1 MALTIDNFAKS
12 VPAELLK
19 KATKLK
25 IRECE
30 EVEKGKYVAFAE
42 DGSQDF
48 DVSITI
54 SGKEKITDHS
64 CDCQEKLPLCSHKIA
79 LLQFITSKKQAKTKS
94 IKPSGK
100 LKVSDVLLE
109 ETPGD
114 EIKIWLQDLFVKKKD
129 LEMLFVSRFSNSTQ
143 TFTLEEVDKITLDVI
158 KTVIKSRRIIE
169 KTEGKT
175 IAEMWKE
182 VHKPI
187 IEYYYAKPSGEP
199 NFDAFLRIQELC
211 LGLNLE
217 LRKNDTE
224 IIKYRNQVLKSAEKM
239 LLDLKSEDDW
249 NESSKLFV
257 QQLSKEKSE
266 CRYIFLES
274 CLNLYRN
281 CPEARK
287 SNFLKEIMIAFQKH
301 EKMIMQKDR
310 DFQLQIL
317 PRLST
322 DDGTFQTYFLNFE
335 SMIFQP
341 KFNHELIQK
350 LIDIQQWGRAEK
362 FCETEIKNNVN
373 DAYNA
378 AYFGF
383 LKTIHTATGN
393 EKKLALLFEK
403 SVPSTFSFED
413 YQVCMKSF
421 QTDEKRKDFRKKML
435 SKVGHSM
442 DPNAKKFHFALY
454 FQEENYDKMLS
465 LINVHTPYEIV
476 LMYWDNLRESSPSDF
491 LRIVLR
497 VANSDIGYRE
507 EENVKKFYPI
517 LLDKLLQ
524 NYDQATIRG
533 AINAESK
540 IWRVFPFVEYVK
552 KHLQG

>member
-1 MALTIDNFAKS
+1 M
-12 VPAELLK
+12 
-19 KATKLK
+19 
-25 IRECE
+25 
-30 EVEKGKYVAFAE
+30 
-42 DGSQDF
+42 
-48 DVSITI
+48 
-54 SGKEKITDHS
+54 
-64 CDCQEKLPLCSHKIA
+64 
-79 LLQFITSKKQAKTKS
+79 
-94 IKPSGK
+94 
-100 LKVSDVLLE
+100 
-109 ETPGD
+109 
-114 EIKIWLQDLFVKKKD
+114 
-129 LEMLFVSRFSNSTQ
+129 M
-143 TFTLEEVDKITLDVI
+143 
-158 KTVIKSRRIIE
+158 
-169 KTEGKT
+169 
-175 IAEMWKE
+175 
-182 VHKPI
+182 
-187 IEYYYAKPSGEP
+187 
-199 NFDAFLRIQELC
+199 
-211 LGLNLE
+211 
-217 LRKNDTE
+217 
-224 IIKYRNQVLKSAEKM
+224 
-239 LLDLKSEDDW
+239 
-249 NESSKLFV
+249 
-257 QQLSKEKSE
+257 
-266 CRYIFLES
+266 
-274 CLNLYRN
+274 
-281 CPEARK
+281 
-287 SNFLKEIMIAFQKH
+287 
-301 EKMIMQKDR
+301 
-310 DFQLQIL
+310 
-317 PRLST
+317 
-322 DDGTFQTYFLNFE
+322 
-335 SMIFQP
+335 FQP

-350 LIDIQQWGRAEK
+350 LIDIQDWNRAEK

-454 FQEENYDKMLS
+454 FQEENYNKMLS
-465 LINVHTPYEIV
+465 LINIHTPYEIV

-524 NYDQATIRG
+524 NYDLATIRG

-540 IWRVFPFVEYVK
+540 TWRVFPFVEYVK